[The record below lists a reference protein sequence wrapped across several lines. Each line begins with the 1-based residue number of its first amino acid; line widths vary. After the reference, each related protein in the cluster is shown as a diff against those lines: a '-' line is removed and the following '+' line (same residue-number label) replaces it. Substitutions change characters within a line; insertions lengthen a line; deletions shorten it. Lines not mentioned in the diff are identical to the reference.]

1 MGLLQTLE
9 NIFTDVSN
17 STQISQDTRLLSN
30 VIFTQ
35 HKLSYYHFK
44 RIKQKQF
51 LQT

>member
-30 VIFTQ
+30 V
-35 HKLSYYHFK
+35 K
-44 RIKQKQF
+44 RF
-51 LQT
+51 LPNTNDHILILNVLNKSNS